1 MRNYVL
7 VSVSDKSNILPFV
20 CFLYEKDYT
29 ILSTGGTYQHIYDNL
44 INVRDRLVQVSDFT
58 GFEEILGGRVKTLH
72 PKIYGG
78 LLWDDKFD
86 CAEITKIDTLI
97 VNLYP
102 FEDVIAKEDT
112 TEELAIENIDIGGVS
127 LIRAAAKNF
136 KNVRLV
142 VDPMD
147 YQNIMENWDDSESY
161 TVRRQFA
168 VKGFDLVTRYDA
180 SITNYFNKDIV
191 FRRYEKQK
199 SLKYGCNPYQ
209 DNAAIYTMN
218 SNQIP
223 FSVLNGNPGYIN
235 LLDAINSWLL
245 VVEVEKT
252 IGQIAA
258 SSFKHTSPAGVAI
271 ANGIISDIDK
281 TIYDIENYDL
291 TNSPTGEAFIKARNG
306 DPVSSF
312 GDFISISGVVD
323 ETCARLIARE
333 VSDGIIAEGYTV
345 NALEILKKKKKGN
358 YIILEGKK
366 DYKYKEIEFREIMGF
381 GLSQRANSCLLT
393 DEDFKNIVTDTK
405 DLTQEIKDDLI
416 LATITLKYTPSNS
429 IAISKGGIV
438 IGVGAGQQNR
448 VDCIKLAGRKSI
460 VWRLRRHPK
469 VLELYGKF
477 KACIKRQD
485 KTNALT
491 KYINGDFSDTELLQW
506 KELFT
511 DMELG
516 QWRELFTDELDMLSQ
531 NEKKIFLDKGEISL
545 SSDAFMPF
553 RDNVDNAIKFNVK
566 NIIQPGGS
574 VADGNVINA
583 CDEYGILMVFS
594 GKRFFLH

>member
-1 MRNYVL
+1 
-7 VSVSDKSNILPFV
+7 
-20 CFLYEKDYT
+20 
-29 ILSTGGTYQHIYDNL
+29 
-44 INVRDRLVQVSDFT
+44 
-58 GFEEILGGRVKTLH
+58 
-72 PKIYGG
+72 
-78 LLWDDKFD
+78 
-86 CAEITKIDTLI
+86 
-97 VNLYP
+97 
-102 FEDVIAKEDT
+102 
-112 TEELAIENIDIGGVS
+112 
-127 LIRAAAKNF
+127 
-136 KNVRLV
+136 
-142 VDPMD
+142 
-147 YQNIMENWDDSESY
+147 
-161 TVRRQFA
+161 
-168 VKGFDLVTRYDA
+168 
-180 SITNYFNKDIV
+180 
-191 FRRYEKQK
+191 
-199 SLKYGCNPYQ
+199 
-209 DNAAIYTMN
+209 
-218 SNQIP
+218 
-223 FSVLNGNPGYIN
+223 
-235 LLDAINSWLL
+235 
-245 VVEVEKT
+245 
-252 IGQIAA
+252 
-258 SSFKHTSPAGVAI
+258 
-271 ANGIISDIDK
+271 
-281 TIYDIENYDL
+281 
-291 TNSPTGEAFIKARNG
+291 
-306 DPVSSF
+306 
-312 GDFISISGVVD
+312 
-323 ETCARLIARE
+323 
-333 VSDGIIAEGYTV
+333 
-345 NALEILKKKKKGN
+345 
-358 YIILEGKK
+358 
-366 DYKYKEIEFREIMGF
+366 MGF

-429 IAISKGGIV
+429 ISISKGGIV